1 MFGVSVTQ
9 SAQANARLTL
19 SGSGNLAVHNNITL
33 GGTVDGRDVASDGTK
48 LDGIESNATADQT
61 ASEIVSLLSDQD
73 IATTGTVEITSD
85 QSNPSLLIKGAGP
98 NFIRFLDTGGTTDS
112 IDVTFRTSS
121 HRLQFEQS
129 SDASVIFS
137 LDVDDNQA
145 TFTGNVDVGSGI
157 DVTGDI
163 TTSGDLTINST
174 RPRITLNDTD
184 SESDFEIKNENG
196 SFRIRD
202 IDNPTDRYKIN
213 TSGTVHEFLGSAG
226 FSSTLNVV
234 SNITVGGTVD
244 GRDLATDGS
253 KLDGIESG
261 ATADQTK
268 SDIDALGIAAS
279 TATTLATART
289 IAGVSFDGS
298 ANISLN
304 NNAITNGAGYL
315 TSVGTSNIDD
325 GAVTNAKVNASAAI
339 AGTKIDPN
347 FGTQNVNT
355 SGSVACGNITIS
367 NVNPKIFFTDTN
379 NDSDFS
385 IKNNNGVFSFTD
397 QTNSADRFTI
407 ASDGTVDVAGNL
419 DVGAGIDVT
428 GDAAVSGSVTAP
440 RISGSNGILE
450 MKQEIGTSQTL
461 TSGYNAIAVDPT
473 IANGVTITVPS
484 GAIWSIV

>member
-1 MFGVSVTQ
+1 
-9 SAQANARLTL
+9 
-19 SGSGNLAVHNNITL
+19 
-33 GGTVDGRDVASDGTK
+33 
-48 LDGIESNATADQT
+48 
-61 ASEIVSLLSDQD
+61 
-73 IATTGTVEITSD
+73 
-85 QSNPSLLIKGAGP
+85 
-98 NFIRFLDTGGTTDS
+98 
-112 IDVTFRTSS
+112 
-121 HRLQFEQS
+121 
-129 SDASVIFS
+129 
-137 LDVDDNQA
+137 
-145 TFTGNVDVGSGI
+145 
-157 DVTGDI
+157 
-163 TTSGDLTINST
+163 
-174 RPRITLNDTD
+174 
-184 SESDFEIKNENG
+184 
-196 SFRIRD
+196 
-202 IDNPTDRYKIN
+202 
-213 TSGTVHEFLGSAG
+213 
-226 FSSTLNVV
+226 
-234 SNITVGGTVD
+234 
-244 GRDLATDGS
+244 
-253 KLDGIESG
+253 
-261 ATADQTK
+261 
-268 SDIDALGIAAS
+268 AS

-440 RISGSNGILE
+440 RIS
-450 MKQEIGTSQTL
+450 
-461 TSGYNAIAVDPT
+461 
-473 IANGVTITVPS
+473 
-484 GAIWSIV
+484 